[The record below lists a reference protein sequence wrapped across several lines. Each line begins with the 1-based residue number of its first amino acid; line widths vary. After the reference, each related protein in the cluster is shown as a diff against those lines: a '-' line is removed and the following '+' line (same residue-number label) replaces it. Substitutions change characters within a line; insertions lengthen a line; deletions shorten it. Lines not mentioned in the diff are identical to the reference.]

1 MSLKK
6 ALKMNKAIILDRDG
20 TLVYDPG
27 YVHKIGDFK
36 LLPGVTEGLKRLS
49 EEFVFIII
57 TNQSGIGR
65 RIYTE
70 EDMHKFNKKLISE
83 LKKENIKIK
92 KVYYCPHTPEEVC
105 ECRKPSTKY
114 IKQAAKEFNFDLKS
128 SWVIGDH
135 PHDIEMG
142 AKAGCRAV
150 YLFTGHGK
158 KHFNDLKKK
167 DIKPDFI
174 AKNFIDASNFI
185 INNFK

>member
-20 TLVYDPG
+20 TLVYDLG
-27 YVHKIGDFK
+27 YVHKVEDFG

-65 RIYTE
+65 GIHTE
-70 EDMHKFNKKLISE
+70 AEMHKFNKKLISE
-83 LKKENIKIK
+83 LRKKNIKIK
-92 KVYYCPHTPEEVC
+92 KIYYCPHRPEEVC
-105 ECRKPSTKY
+105 ECRKPSTKH
-114 IKQAAKEFNFDLKS
+114 IKQAAEDFNFYLKS

-142 AKAGCRAV
+142 TKAGCRAV
-150 YLFTGHGK
+150 YLLTGHGK
-158 KHFNDLKKK
+158 KHFDDLKKNN
-167 DIKPDFI
+167 IKPDFI
-174 AKNFIDASNFI
+174 AENFIDASNFI
-185 INNFK
+185 MNSLK